1 MTTFNMGSYIQD
13 WTQASQMV
21 KSWQQAGLE
30 VVFTNG
36 CFDLIHLGH
45 LTYLTQAAA
54 LGDKLVIGLNSSAS
68 VGRLKGAHRPI
79 KDEITRASLLAALAF
94 VDLVV
99 IFEEDTPL
107 DLIHTLQPDVL
118 VKGGD
123 YDPEDIV
130 GASDMKRWGGTVQ
143 VLSFMEGYS
152 TTALEQK
159 IRSFESND

>member
-1 MTTFNMGSYIQD
+1 MGSYIQD

>member
-1 MTTFNMGSYIQD
+1 
-13 WTQASQMV
+13 MV